1 MSDYYLQRISLL
13 ATDNGRMRF
22 LIGEAITSMS
32 QAEVFIGSRE
42 KMHPEGQR
50 QWGELIDRLRE
61 VIESN
66 ATERESSALPVGR
79 PKANKPA
86 ASTDSVAPITFPR
99 ANPDELEGFYISTKQ
114 CTMNCGRHSEDP
126 RSEKERRFLCTDCLI
141 TQAQQS

>member
-1 MSDYYLQRISLL
+1 MSDHRLEMVTRLSFE
-13 ATDNGRMRF
+13 NGRMRF
-22 LIGEAITSMS
+22 LIGEAITYMS
-32 QAEVFIGSRE
+32 HAETFIRSRE
-42 KMHPEGQR
+42 KMHAEGQR

-66 ATERESSALPVGR
+66 ATERESSALPAGR
-79 PKANKPA
+79 PKANRPA

-99 ANPDELEGFYISTKQ
+99 ANPDELEGFDISTKQ
-114 CTMNCGRHSEDP
+114 CMMNCGPHPEDP